1 MKNYTGYI
9 IDYSDGNL
17 SDRKRKWFEGELAQ
31 NVEVR
36 NEYYRFK
43 QVNDFMRGKHDL
55 EEVRNDPDRQNIDS
69 VAKQMI
75 SEFHENPNQ
84 YKSIRKF
91 VETSLNEGDPELQ
104 RKLDQTKLE
113 AEKHHVNEITGKWVE
128 EWDSKNQTGDAA
140 TESRRAFISSALN
153 NEGRNNGRS
162 TKRSNTNA
170 LRIAL
175 LAAAAMIA
183 AIVLVKTLNPSESSE
198 ELYQKYYR
206 PLVAN
211 TATTRNSSNID
222 PFSGAVEL
230 YKQGQYKAAAA
241 TFSDLLYKDSN
252 SVSIR
257 FFSGITLLEL
267 GDYNQAI
274 VLLNEVATKNMEYK
288 KEAQWY
294 LGLAYLKLG
303 ETQKATTCIEKLAES
318 KGYYQD
324 QAQDLLSRLK

>member
-43 QVNDFMRGKHDL
+43 QVNDFMRGKYDL
-55 EEVRNDPDRQNIDS
+55 EEVRNDPDRQNIDP
-69 VAKQMI
+69 VANRMI
-75 SEFHENPNQ
+75 SEFRENPNQ

-104 RKLDQTKLE
+104 KKLDQTKLE
-113 AEKHHVNEITGKWVE
+113 AEKHHVNAITEKWVE
-128 EWDSKNQTGDAA
+128 EFDSKNQTEDAA
-140 TESRRAFISSALN
+140 AESRRAFISSALN
-153 NEGRNNGRS
+153 DEDRNGRK
-162 TKRSNTNA
+162 TKRSNPYA

-183 AIVLVKTLNPSESSE
+183 AIVLVKTLNPSEGSE
-198 ELYQKYYR
+198 ELYQKYYT
-206 PLVAN
+206 PLIAN

-222 PFSGAVEL
+222 PFSGAVEF

-241 TFSDLLYKDSN
+241 AFSDLLHKDSN
-252 SVSIR
+252 CVSIR
-257 FFSGITLLEL
+257 FFSGITLIEI

-274 VLLNEVATKNMEYK
+274 GLLNEVAAKNMEYK

-294 LGLAYLKLG
+294 LGLAYLKVG

-324 QAQDLLSRLK
+324 QAQDLLSHLK